1 MENLKIRRAKIE
13 EIATLLEFESGI
25 IEAERPYNPILR
37 ETDAHYYDL
46 SKLLVSPSTAVFVA
60 ENNGEI
66 IATGYVTEK
75 KGEGYMK
82 IDRYAYL
89 GFMYVKPEYRGKG
102 VNQLV
107 LDALIDWGKQQGLTV
122 FLLNV
127 ASKNLPAVKAYEK
140 AGFSSLR
147 NEMFMEIEKE

>member
-1 MENLKIRRAKIE
+1 VIIRKAKIE
-13 EIATLLEFESGI
+13 ELKTLLEFEKGI

-37 ETDAHYYDL
+37 EIDAHYYDM
-46 SKLLVSPSTAVFVA
+46 SKLLVLPSVAVFVA
-60 ENNGEI
+60 EHDGEI
-66 IATGYVTEK
+66 VASGYVAEK

-82 IDRYAYL
+82 VERYAYL

-102 VNQLV
+102 VNQKV
-107 LDALIDWGKQQGLTV
+107 LDALINWGKKQGLTV

-127 ASKNLPAVKAYEK
+127 ASKNFPAVKAYEK